1 MELPWRHKIVT
12 DWGANCA
19 MTDEEHSI
27 AREVHEL
34 LLSARPQPT
43 DDNLARA
50 YELAAAERHTPIES
64 DDGFRAD
71 TSLAIQKARQA
82 ILAKAGAVE
91 GEKLLLDAI
100 RAVEQWVRA
109 RTYSPNCRIKE

>member
-1 MELPWRHKIVT
+1 MEPSWRHKTVT
-12 DWGANCA
+12 GWGANCA

-43 DDNLARA
+43 DDNLAKA
-50 YELAAAERHTPIES
+50 YELADAERHTPI
-64 DDGFRAD
+64 DGFRAD
-71 TSLAIQKARQA
+71 TSLAIQKVRQA

-91 GEKLLLDAI
+91 GEKLLLEAI
-100 RAVEQWVRA
+100 AMGKGAHLIAEFE
-109 RTYSPNCRIKE
+109 NK